1 REREREAAIYYT
13 GNKMVRAPSFDKNGL
28 KKGAWSEEEDE
39 KLRAYIQRYGHWNWR
54 QLPKFAGLSRCGK
67 SCRLR
72 WKNYLQPNVKRGNY
86 SKQEE
91 ELIFKLHDG
100 LGTKYVNVTPLDK
113 SSTERCLGLT
123 CSLISYNNCKNLI
136 LFFVHRWSAMAEKLP
151 GRTDNEIKNYWHSYL
166 KKRAE
171 SNRKMNQAV
180 AAEKFPE
187 TASENV
193 VSNNPSQQSSVS
205 YQLPTNASRDET
217 FLSSD
222 THCSISRSS
231 ETFSEQSEDF
241 WTKPFLMDHTLC
253 SQDDFLSSLMEG
265 EFTSSYYFYDGI
277 EVFNQPMQ

>member
-1 REREREAAIYYT
+1 
-13 GNKMVRAPSFDKNGL
+13 MVRAPSFDKNGL

-91 ELIFKLHDG
+91 ELILKLHDG
-100 LGTKYVNVTPLDK
+100 LGTK
-113 SSTERCLGLT
+113 
-123 CSLISYNNCKNLI
+123 
-136 LFFVHRWSAMAEKLP
+136 WSAMAEKLP
-151 GRTDNEIKNYWHSYL
+151 GRTDNEIKNYWHSHL

-171 SNRKMNQAV
+171 LYRKMNLAS
-180 AAEKFPE
+180 EKFPE

-193 VSNNPSQQSSVS
+193 VSDSPSQQSSAS
-205 YQLPTNASRDET
+205 YQLPANASRDES
-217 FLSSD
+217 LISSD
-222 THCSISRSS
+222 TDCSLSNSS
-231 ETFSEQSEDF
+231 ETFSENVEDF
-241 WTKPFLMDHTLC
+241 WTKPFLVDHTSC

-265 EFTSSYYFYDGI
+265 EFTSSYYFYDGT
-277 EVFNQPMQ
+277 EVFNQRMQ

>member
-1 REREREAAIYYT
+1 
-13 GNKMVRAPSFDKNGL
+13 
-28 KKGAWSEEEDE
+28 EDE

-113 SSTERCLGLT
+113 SSTE
-123 CSLISYNNCKNLI
+123 
-136 LFFVHRWSAMAEKLP
+136 RWSAMAEKLP

>member
-1 REREREAAIYYT
+1 
-13 GNKMVRAPSFDKNGL
+13 MVRAPSFDKNGL

-39 KLRAYIQRYGHWNWR
+39 KLRAYIQKYGHWNWR

-100 LGTKYVNVTPLDK
+100 LGTKYVNVAPSDK
-113 SSTERCLGLT
+113 LSTERCLGLS
-123 CSLISYNNCKNLI
+123 CSLIFRITTAKI
-136 LFFVHRWSAMAEKLP
+136 LYSIFVHRWSAMAEKLP
-151 GRTDNEIKNYWHSYL
+151 GRTDNEIKNYWHTHL

-171 SNRKMNQAV
+171 SNRKMNL
-180 AAEKFPE
+180 AADKFPE

-193 VSNNPSQQSSVS
+193 VSDNPSQQSSVS
-205 YQLPTNASRDET
+205 YQLPANASRDESY
-217 FLSSD
+217 FSSD
-222 THCSISRSS
+222 TDCSLSHSS
-231 ETFSEQSEDF
+231 ETFSEHTEDF
-241 WTKPFLMDHTLC
+241 WTKPFVVDHISC

-265 EFTSSYYFYDGI
+265 ELTSSYYFYDCT